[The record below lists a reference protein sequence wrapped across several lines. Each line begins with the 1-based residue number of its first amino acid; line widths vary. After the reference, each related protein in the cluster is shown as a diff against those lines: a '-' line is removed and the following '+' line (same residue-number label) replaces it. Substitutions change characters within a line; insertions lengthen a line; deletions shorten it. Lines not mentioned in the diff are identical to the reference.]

1 MRGVK
6 TGGRAVDE
14 RLLETVEAFIK
25 KHQRTNG
32 RSPTLRQI
40 MHEFPREFPAL
51 SKVQRYVF
59 ILKREGRIEDD
70 NGKIGIEWQIQKN
83 NDTIMIPQI
92 GTVTC
97 GEPILAVEEYESNNE
112 IPASWF
118 GRGELFILRAKGDSM
133 IGIGIHDGDRVVIR
147 RQDGAEYGQAV
158 VALIGDDATIK
169 TFRPEKERI
178 ILHPE
183 NPRLKDIIVA
193 PEECRVLG
201 LVVGCVHKFV
211 V

>member
-51 SKVQRYVF
+51 SKVQRYVL
-59 ILKREGRIEDD
+59 ILKREGRVEDD

-92 GTVTC
+92 GTVRYLY
-97 GEPILAVEEYESNNE
+97 GQFLMAY
-112 IPASWF
+112 ASW
-118 GRGELFILRAKGDSM
+118 R
-133 IGIGIHDGDRVVIR
+133 
-147 RQDGAEYGQAV
+147 
-158 VALIGDDATIK
+158 
-169 TFRPEKERI
+169 
-178 ILHPE
+178 
-183 NPRLKDIIVA
+183 
-193 PEECRVLG
+193 LG
-201 LVVGCVHKFV
+201 LLIF
-211 V
+211 

>member
-1 MRGVK
+1 M
-6 TGGRAVDE
+6 
-14 RLLETVEAFIK
+14 
-25 KHQRTNG
+25 
-32 RSPTLRQI
+32 
-40 MHEFPREFPAL
+40 
-51 SKVQRYVF
+51 
-59 ILKREGRIEDD
+59 KREGRIEDD

-147 RQDGAEYGQAV
+147 RQDSAEYGQAV

-169 TFRPEKERI
+169 TFRPER
-178 ILHPE
+178 
-183 NPRLKDIIVA
+183 
-193 PEECRVLG
+193 EESPSS
-201 LVVGCVHKFV
+201 
-211 V
+211 